1 MESNM
6 ATIRVYVTHEGLE
19 KLALGQKLYSWHYGI
34 KDHEDDPIPEHS
46 KLVGEFEPNLPT
58 PAECVQPVLA
68 KLAEKEAQIQ
78 ADAYA
83 DVKALNERRQ
93 NLLSLT
99 YATP

>member
-6 ATIRVYVTHEGLE
+6 ATIRVYLTTEGLE
-19 KLALGQKLYSWHYGI
+19 NLALGKSLYSWHYTL
-34 KDHEDDPIPEHS
+34 KDREDDAAPEHS
-46 KLVGEFEPNLPT
+46 ILIGQFEPSLPA

-68 KLAEKEAQIQ
+68 KMAEKEAQIQ

-99 YATP
+99 YATA